1 MKTRELGLRSRGFTL
16 LEVLVAV
23 AVLALLYTTLAGVAI
38 QGLRA
43 EGESSRRLEA
53 SLLADSVLADVDV
66 ALEEGAPPPL
76 GRQEN
81 ESDDFT
87 IVTEVSAYDFPV
99 PLEAPEELKGGATLF
114 GSRGR
119 ESMIR
124 RVDVS
129 VSWTEGVE
137 ELTVRRTSFG
147 LDLEQAAP
155 LLEGLASEQ
164 DAEQDGN
171 PNPRDAGGDA

>member
-1 MKTRELGLRSRGFTL
+1 MKTPERGFTL

-53 SLLADSVLADVDV
+53 SLLADSVLADIEV

-76 GRQEN
+76 GRQED
-81 ESDDFT
+81 ESEDFV
-87 IVTEVSAYDFPV
+87 IVTEVSAYDLPLA
-99 PLEAPEELKGGATLF
+99 LEAPEGLEGAATLF

-129 VSWTEGVE
+129 VSWIEGVE
-137 ELTVRRTSFG
+137 ELTVHRTSFG

-155 LLEGLASEQ
+155 LLEGLASEDEGD
-164 DAEQDGN
+164 DA
-171 PNPRDAGGDA
+171 